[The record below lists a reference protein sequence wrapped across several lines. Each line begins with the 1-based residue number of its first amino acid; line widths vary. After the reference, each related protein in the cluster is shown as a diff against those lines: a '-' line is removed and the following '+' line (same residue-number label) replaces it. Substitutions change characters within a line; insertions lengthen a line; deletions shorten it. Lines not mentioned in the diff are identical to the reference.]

1 MRKLLVT
8 TFVSLDGVM
17 QAPGGP
23 EEDRDGGFAYG
34 GWIAPHWDDVLG
46 AVLVETLAGP
56 LDLLLGRRTYEIF
69 AGYWPHHADEPVG
82 KPLNDATKYVVSG
95 SHPSLEWGPAE
106 LIENP
111 ASEIPELKRSDGPE
125 LQVHGSANLAQTL
138 MRHGLVDEFQLFVFP
153 VTIGS
158 GKRLF
163 ADGTVPAGFKLAWSS
178 VSSTG
183 VTVGRYELV
192 GELETGSVA

>member
-23 EEDRDGGFAYG
+23 DEDRDGGFAYG
-34 GWIAPHWDDVLG
+34 GWIAPHWDDALG
-46 AVLVETLAGP
+46 AVLDETLGRP
-56 LDLLLGRRTYEIF
+56 FDLLIGRRTYEIF
-69 AGYWPHHADEPVG
+69 SGYWPQHADEPVG

-95 SHPSLEWGPAE
+95 SQPSLAWGPAV

-125 LQVHGSANLAQTL
+125 LQVHGSANLVQTL

-163 ADGTVPAGFKLAWSS
+163 DDGTMPAGFTLAWST

-183 VTVGRYELV
+183 VMVGRYGSA